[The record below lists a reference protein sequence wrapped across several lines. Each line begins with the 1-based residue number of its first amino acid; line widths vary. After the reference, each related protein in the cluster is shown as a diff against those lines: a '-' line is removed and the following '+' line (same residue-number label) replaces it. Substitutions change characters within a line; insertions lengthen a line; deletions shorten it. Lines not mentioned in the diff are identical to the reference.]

1 MLSGGSVQKLTPS
14 NSLVAQTGAF
24 YFFSFFF
31 FFFLFFFVEGGKKK
45 KKKPESPTKSVLAEP
60 RAAEL
65 TVAQPARV
73 CRHERVWSPALGAA
87 ASMLSHKYPPRN

>member
-24 YFFSFFF
+24 YFFFL
-31 FFFLFFFVEGGKKK
+31 FFLFFFVEGGKKK
-45 KKKPESPTKSVLAEP
+45 KKKKTESPTKSVLAEP